1 MRENTRVCKYG
12 ACDFL
17 LRKNGCGVLIDPGC
31 RIFVMVVGSPPAHNR
46 SANQLNIT
54 DTIGQGDPVRNR
66 NNRPLLCLA
75 LP

>member
-1 MRENTRVCKYG
+1 MRGTRGLQVRVCV
-12 ACDFL
+12 FL
-17 LRKNGCGVLIDPGC
+17 LRKNGCGDFLVAAP
-31 RIFVMVVGSPPAHNR
+31 FVF

-54 DTIGQGDPVRNR
+54 DTIGQGDSVRTR